1 MDYYIL
7 RNGYELQK
15 FSFGMSFIKDR
26 QSYKGYCQ
34 IVDAALDGGFRWFDC
49 ARDYGNEPYVGKAI
63 RDICIKKGLKRNDVY
78 LTTKV
83 GNSQQVQK
91 DMERELF
98 VSLKNLQTDYID
110 LWMLHW
116 PYPDYFIDNWKQM
129 IGIYKQGLVKAIG
142 ICNMN
147 SLYLNKLISSD
158 VEILPL
164 VIQNEIHPFNTDYEF
179 QTDCSKYDI
188 LFEAHTACGSMIDKI
203 TQNKLLIELSR
214 KYRKTISQIIL
225 RWHNQQG
232 RVPVTRSKNTSR
244 CISMLDLFD
253 FELSQEEMAK
263 IAYLNEDYCLIPK
276 SVFCI
281 GY

>member
-1 MDYYIL
+1 
-7 RNGYELQK
+7 
-15 FSFGMSFIKDR
+15 
-26 QSYKGYCQ
+26 
-34 IVDAALDGGFRWFDC
+34 
-49 ARDYGNEPYVGKAI
+49 
-63 RDICIKKGLKRNDVY
+63 
-78 LTTKV
+78 
-83 GNSQQVQK
+83 
-91 DMERELF
+91 
-98 VSLKNLQTDYID
+98 
-110 LWMLHW
+110 
-116 PYPDYFIDNWKQM
+116 
-129 IGIYKQGLVKAIG
+129 
-142 ICNMN
+142 
-147 SLYLNKLISSD
+147 
-158 VEILPL
+158 
-164 VIQNEIHPFNTDYEF
+164 
-179 QTDCSKYDI
+179 
-188 LFEAHTACGSMIDKI
+188 MIDKI